1 MVEAASCIHQGN
13 DLDGYYMVANPAAL
27 VQFAFNYTNDH
38 KTELK
43 KQFPD
48 AVTFR
53 TKASFSDKELNQML
67 NYYTKLTS
75 KKAPYLTANSKK
87 ELKLWIKALIGRNL
101 YGNDAFYPVINET
114 DETIL
119 KAKQV
124 IKK

>member
-1 MVEAASCIHQGN
+1 
-13 DLDGYYMVANPAAL
+13 MVANTAAL

-38 KTELK
+38 KSELK
-43 KQFPD
+43 KQYPD

-67 NYYTKLTS
+67 TYYTKLTG
-75 KKAPYLTANSKK
+75 KKAPSLTANSQK

-101 YGNDAFYPVINET
+101 YGNAAFYPVINQS

-119 KAKQV
+119 KARQV
-124 IKK
+124 MKKAN